1 MKMDLSQFL
10 LALRARRKAFMLALV
25 ATIVAALA
33 VAFIMPKKYVG
44 QATLIVDARDEQTIA
59 PSRGGVSV
67 LARAAYVATQ
77 TELIQSGRVATQV
90 ARDLNLAQNAELREA
105 WQDDTG
111 GVGPIDVW
119 IGNLLLQKL
128 KVTNSASNLILVE
141 SSSKSPKVAAQ
152 VANGF
157 AKAYLDVV
165 LELRNQPVREAS
177 QWFDEQL
184 GGMRNQVTQAQNKLT
199 AFQKQKGI
207 LTADEQM
214 DIESAR
220 LTELNTQMLA
230 ARTAFYDAQ
239 SKYKQA
245 SELVASGG
253 SPDAMA
259 DVMAS
264 PAVAAVKLDLAR
276 AESLLQ
282 TASADLGPNHPN
294 YMKYSSE
301 VKALREKLTN
311 EMKKVV
317 ATLSNAM
324 QQAQKREQE
333 LKAAVDAQQARIM
346 QGKDVRA
353 ELAAMTRDLENAQR
367 NYDAVFSRAMSTSLE
382 SRAKQGDVALLT
394 PAIEPPLPA
403 QPKIPLVA
411 ALSVVLGLL
420 IAATMVY
427 LLETLDRRVRSRTD
441 LEARLA
447 VPSLGRLSK
456 WQPTGGRLLA
466 APRPAARA
474 LPHPF

>member
-1 MKMDLSQFL
+1 MDLSQFL

-44 QATLIVDARDEQTIA
+44 QATIIVDARDEQTIV
-59 PSRGGVSV
+59 PSRSSVSISE
-67 LARAAYVATQ
+67 RAAYVATQ
-77 TELIQSGRVATQV
+77 VELIQSGRVATQV
-90 ARDLNLAQNAELREA
+90 AHDLNLAENPELREA

-119 IGNLLLQKL
+119 IGNLLLTKL
-128 KVTNSASNLILVE
+128 KVSNTVSNLITIE
-141 SSSKSPKVAAQ
+141 YSNKSPKVAANI
-152 VANGF
+152 ANGF
-157 AKAYLDVV
+157 AKAYLDLV

-177 QWFDEQL
+177 QFFDEQL
-184 GGMRNQVTQAQNKLT
+184 TGMRNQATQAQNKLT

-207 LTADEQM
+207 LTADEHL
-214 DIESAR
+214 DIDTAR
-220 LTELNTQMLA
+220 LNELNTQMLA

-245 SELVASGG
+245 SELLASGG

-294 YMKYSSE
+294 YMKYSAE
-301 VKALREKLTN
+301 VKALREKLTS

-317 ATLSNAM
+317 ATLSNSM

-333 LKAAVDAQQARIM
+333 LKAAVDDQQGRIM
-346 QGKDVRA
+346 QSKGVRA
-353 ELAAMTRDLENAQR
+353 ELAAMTRDVENAQR
-367 NYDAVFSRAMSTSLE
+367 NYDTVLTRAMSTRLE
-382 SRAKQGDVALLT
+382 SRARQGDVTMLT
-394 PAIEPPLPA
+394 PAVEPPLPA
-403 QPKIPLVA
+403 QPKIPLIA

-420 IAATMVY
+420 IAAAMVY

-447 VPSLGRLSK
+447 VPSLGRLSR

-474 LPHPF
+474 LPNPF

>member
-1 MKMDLSQFL
+1 MDLSQFL

-25 ATIVAALA
+25 ATIVAALS

-44 QATLIVDARDEQTIA
+44 QATLIVDSRDEQTIV
-59 PSRGGVSV
+59 PSRGGISIT
-67 LARAAYVATQ
+67 ARAAYVATQ
-77 TELIQSGRVATQV
+77 IELVQSGRVATQV
-90 ARDLNLAQNAELREA
+90 ARDLNLAQNADLREM

-119 IGNLLLQKL
+119 IGDLLLQKL
-128 KVTNSASNLILVE
+128 KVSNTASNLITIE
-141 SSSKSPKVAAQ
+141 YSNKSPKVAANI
-152 VANGF
+152 ANGF
-157 AKAYLDVV
+157 AKAYLDVA

-177 QWFDEQL
+177 QWFEVQL

-207 LTADEQM
+207 LVADEHL
-214 DIESAR
+214 DIDTAR
-220 LTELNTQMLA
+220 LTELNTQMLV
-230 ARTAFYDAQ
+230 ARTAYYDAQ

-245 SELVASGG
+245 SELLASGG

-264 PAVAAVKLDLAR
+264 PAVAAVKLDLSR

-282 TASADLGPNHPN
+282 TASTDLGANHPV
-294 YMKYSSE
+294 YIKYSSE
-301 VKALREKLTN
+301 VKALREKLAG

-317 ATLSNAM
+317 ATLSNTM
-324 QQAQKREQE
+324 QQAQRREQE
-333 LKAAVDAQQARIM
+333 IKAAVDAQQARIM
-346 QGKDVRA
+346 QAKDVRV
-353 ELAAMTRDLENAQR
+353 ELAAMTRDVENAQR
-367 NYDAVFSRAMSTSLE
+367 NYDTVLTRAMSTQLE
-382 SRAKQGDVALLT
+382 SRAKQGDVQLLT
-394 PAIEPPLPA
+394 PAIEPALPA

-420 IAATMVY
+420 IAVGMVY
-427 LLETLDRRVRSRTD
+427 LLETLDRRVRSRVD

-447 VPSLGRLSK
+447 VPSLGRLSR

>member
-1 MKMDLSQFL
+1 
-10 LALRARRKAFMLALV
+10 
-25 ATIVAALA
+25 
-33 VAFIMPKKYVG
+33 
-44 QATLIVDARDEQTIA
+44 
-59 PSRGGVSV
+59 
-67 LARAAYVATQ
+67 
-77 TELIQSGRVATQV
+77 V
-90 ARDLNLAQNAELREA
+90 ARDLNLAENAELREM

-119 IGNLLLQKL
+119 IGDLLLQKL
-128 KVTNSASNLILVE
+128 KVTNTVSNLITIE
-141 SSSKSPKVAAQ
+141 YSAKTPKAAAQ

-177 QWFDEQL
+177 KWFEEQL
-184 GGMRNQVTQAQNKLT
+184 GGMRNQVTQAENKLT

-207 LTADEQM
+207 LVADEHL
-214 DIESAR
+214 DIDTAR

-230 ARTAFYDAQ
+230 ARAAFYDAE

-245 SELVASGG
+245 SELLASGG

-282 TASADLGPNHPN
+282 TASTDLGANHPV
-294 YMKYSSE
+294 YMKYSAD
-301 VKALREKLTN
+301 VKALREKLAN

-317 ATLSNAM
+317 ATLRNGMDA
-324 QQAQKREQE
+324 AQKRGQE
-333 LKAAVDAQQARIM
+333 IKAAVDAQQARIM
-346 QGKDVRA
+346 QAKDVRVQ
-353 ELAAMTRDLENAQR
+353 LAAMTRDVENAQR
-367 NYDAVFSRAMSTSLE
+367 NYDTVLTRAMSTQLE
-382 SRAKQGDVALLT
+382 SRARQGDVQLLT
-394 PAIEPPLPA
+394 PAIEPALPA
-403 QPKIPLVA
+403 QPKIPLIA

-420 IAATMVY
+420 VAATMVY
-427 LLETLDRRVRSRTD
+427 LLETLDRRVRSRAD

-447 VPSLGRLSK
+447 VPSLGLLSK
-456 WQPTGGRLLA
+456 WHPTGGRLLA

>member
-1 MKMDLSQFL
+1 MDLSQFL
-10 LALRARRKAFMLALV
+10 LALRSRRKAFMLALV
-25 ATIVAALA
+25 ATIIAALA

-44 QATLIVDARDEQTIA
+44 QATLIVDSRDEQTIV
-59 PSRGGVSV
+59 PSRGGISIT
-67 LARAAYVATQ
+67 ARAAYVATQ
-77 TELIQSGRVATQV
+77 IELIQSGRVATQV
-90 ARDLNLAQNAELREA
+90 ARDLNLAQTPELREM

-111 GVGPIDVW
+111 GLGAIDVW
-119 IGNLLLQKL
+119 IGDQLLQKL
-128 KVTNSASNLILVE
+128 KVNNTASNLITIE
-141 SSSKSPKVAAQ
+141 YSNKSPQIAAKI
-152 VANGF
+152 ANGF
-157 AKAYLDVV
+157 AKAYLDVA

-177 QWFDEQL
+177 QWFEEQL

-207 LTADEQM
+207 LVADEHL
-214 DIESAR
+214 DIETTR
-220 LTELNTQMLA
+220 LNELNTQMLA

-239 SKYKQA
+239 SKFKQA
-245 SELVASGG
+245 SELLASGG

-259 DVMAS
+259 DVLAS

-282 TASADLGPNHPN
+282 TASTDLGQNHPV
-294 YMKYSSE
+294 YMKYASD
-301 VKALREKLTN
+301 VKALREKLAS

-317 ATLSNAM
+317 ATLRNAM
-324 QQAQKREQE
+324 EQAQKREQE
-333 LKAAVDAQQARIM
+333 IKTAVDAQQARIM
-346 QGKDVRA
+346 QSKGVRV
-353 ELAAMTRDLENAQR
+353 ELASMTRDVESAQR
-367 NYDAVFSRAMSTSLE
+367 NYDTVLTRAMSTRLE
-382 SRAKQGDVALLT
+382 SRARQGDVQLLT
-394 PAIEPPLPA
+394 PAIEPTLPA
-403 QPKIPLVA
+403 QPRIPLVA

-420 IAATMVY
+420 IAVGMVY
-427 LLETLDRRVRSRTD
+427 LLETVDRRVRSRAD

>member
-1 MKMDLSQFL
+1 MDLSQFL

-33 VAFIMPKKYVG
+33 VALIMPKKYVG
-44 QATLIVDARDEQTIA
+44 QATLIVDARDEQTIV
-59 PSRGGVSV
+59 PSRGAVSITE
-67 LARAAYVATQ
+67 RAAYVATQ
-77 TELIQSGRVATQV
+77 IELIQSGRVATQV
-90 ARDLNLAQNAELREA
+90 ARDLNLAQNPDLREE
-105 WQDDTG
+105 WQDETG

-128 KVTNSASNLILVE
+128 KVNNSVSNLMTIE
-141 SSSKSPKVAAQ
+141 YSSKSPKVAANI
-152 VANGF
+152 ANGF

-184 GGMRNQVTQAQNKLT
+184 AGMRNQVMQAQNKLT

-207 LTADEQM
+207 LVADERL

-220 LTELNTQMLA
+220 LTDLNTQMLA
-230 ARTAFYDAQ
+230 ARTALYDAQ
-239 SKYKQA
+239 AKHKQA
-245 SELVASGG
+245 AELLASGG

-282 TASADLGPNHPN
+282 TASTDLGVNHPV

-301 VKALREKLTN
+301 VKTLREKLSS

-317 ATLSNAM
+317 ATLNNAM
-324 QQAQKREQE
+324 QQTQKREQE
-333 LKAAVDAQQARIM
+333 IKAAVDAQQARIM
-346 QGKDVRA
+346 QAKDVRV
-353 ELAAMTRDLENAQR
+353 ELAAMTRDVENAQR
-367 NYDAVFSRAMSTSLE
+367 NYDTVLTRAMSTRLE
-382 SRAKQGDVALLT
+382 SRAKQGGAALLT
-394 PAIEPPLPA
+394 PAVEPPLPA
-403 QPKIPLVA
+403 QPKIPLIA

-427 LLETLDRRVRSRTD
+427 LLETLDRRVRSRAD

-447 VPSLGRLSK
+447 VPSLGLLSK

>member
-1 MKMDLSQFL
+1 
-10 LALRARRKAFMLALV
+10 
-25 ATIVAALA
+25 
-33 VAFIMPKKYVG
+33 
-44 QATLIVDARDEQTIA
+44 
-59 PSRGGVSV
+59 VSISE
-67 LARAAYVATQ
+67 RAAYVATQ
-77 TELIQSGRVATQV
+77 VELVQSGRVATQV
-90 ARDLNLAQNAELREA
+90 ARDLNLAENADLREM
-105 WQDDTG
+105 WQADTG

-119 IGNLLLQKL
+119 IGNLLLEKL
-128 KVTNSASNLILVE
+128 KVSNTVSNLITIE
-141 SSSKSPKVAAQ
+141 YSSKSPKAAAQ

-157 AKAYLDVV
+157 AKAYLDLV

-177 QWFDEQL
+177 QWFEEQL
-184 GGMRNQVTQAQNKLT
+184 AGMRSQVTQAQNKLT
-199 AFQKQKGI
+199 AFQKQKDI
-207 LTADEQM
+207 LVADEHL

-220 LTELNTQMLA
+220 LTELNTQMLT
-230 ARTAFYDAQ
+230 ARSAFYEAQ

-264 PAVAAVKLDLAR
+264 AAVAAVKLDLAR

-282 TASADLGPNHPN
+282 TASTDLGPNHPV
-294 YMKYSSE
+294 YMKYAAD
-301 VKALREKLTN
+301 VKALREKLAD

-317 ATLSNAM
+317 ATLKNAM
-324 QQAQKREQE
+324 EQAQKRDQE

-346 QGKDVRA
+346 QAKDVRV
-353 ELAAMTRDLENAQR
+353 EIAAMTRDVDNAQR
-367 NYDAVFSRAMSTSLE
+367 NYDTVLTRAMSTRLE
-382 SRAKQGDVALLT
+382 SRARQGDAALLT
-394 PAIEPPLPA
+394 PAVEPPLPA
-403 QPKIPLVA
+403 QPKLPLIA

-427 LLETLDRRVRSRTD
+427 LLESIDRRVRSRTD

-466 APRPAARA
+466 APRPATRA

>member
-1 MKMDLSQFL
+1 MDLSQFL
-10 LALRARRKAFMLALV
+10 LALHARRKAFMLALV
-25 ATIVAALA
+25 ATIIAALA
-33 VAFIMPKKYVG
+33 VALIMPKKYVG
-44 QATLIVDARDEQTIA
+44 QATVIVDARDEQAIV
-59 PSRGGVSV
+59 PSRGGVS
-67 LARAAYVATQ
+67 LSERAAYVATQ
-77 TELIQSGRVATQV
+77 VELVQSGRVATQV
-90 ARDLNLAQNAELREA
+90 ARDLNLAQNPELREA

-119 IGNLLLQKL
+119 IGNLLLTKL
-128 KVTNSASNLILVE
+128 KVSNSVSNLITIE
-141 SSSKSPKVAAQ
+141 YSNKSPKVAASI
-152 VANGF
+152 ANGF

-184 GGMRNQVTQAQNKLT
+184 GGMRNQVMQAQNKLT

-207 LTADEQM
+207 LVADEHL
-214 DIESAR
+214 DIDTAR

-245 SELVASGG
+245 SDLVASGG

-282 TASADLGPNHPN
+282 TASTDLGPNHPV

-301 VKALREKLTN
+301 VKALREKLSN

-317 ATLSNAM
+317 ATLNNAM

-333 LKAAVDAQQARIM
+333 IKVAVDAQQARIM
-346 QGKDVRA
+346 QAKDVRV
-353 ELAAMTRDLENAQR
+353 ELAAMTRDVENAQR
-367 NYDAVFSRAMSTSLE
+367 NYDTVLTRAMSTRLE
-382 SRAKQGDVALLT
+382 SRARQGDAALLT
-394 PAIEPPLPA
+394 PAVEPPLPA

-420 IAATMVY
+420 IAAGMVY
-427 LLETLDRRVRSRTD
+427 LLETLDRRVRSRSD

-456 WQPTGGRLLA
+456 WQPMGGRLLA

>member
-1 MKMDLSQFL
+1 MDFSQFL

-33 VAFIMPKKYVG
+33 VAFVMPKKYVG
-44 QATLIVDARDEQTIA
+44 QATLIVDARDEQAIV
-59 PSRGGVSV
+59 PSRSSVS
-67 LARAAYVATQ
+67 LSTRAAYVATQ
-77 TELIQSGRVATQV
+77 IELVQSGRVATQV
-90 ARDLNLAQNAELREA
+90 AKDLNLAQNPELREA

-128 KVTNSASNLILVE
+128 KVNNSASNLITVE
-141 SSSKSPKVAAQ
+141 YSAKDPKVAASI
-152 VANGF
+152 ANGF
-157 AKAYLDVV
+157 AKAYLDTV

-177 QWFDEQL
+177 RWFDDQL
-184 GGMRNQVTQAQNKLT
+184 SGMRNTVTQAQNKLT

-207 LTADEQM
+207 LAADERL

-220 LTELNTQMLA
+220 LTELSTQTLA
-230 ARTAFYDAQ
+230 ARNAFYDAQ

-259 DVMAS
+259 EVMGS
-264 PAVAAVKLDLAR
+264 PAIAAVKADLAR
-276 AESLLQ
+276 SESLLQ
-282 TASADLGPNHPN
+282 TASTDLGPNHPV

-301 VKALREKLTN
+301 VKALREKLAG

-317 ATLSNAM
+317 ASLNNAM
-324 QQAQKREQE
+324 QQAQKREQD
-333 LKAAVDAQQARIM
+333 LKAALDAQQARIM
-346 QGKDVRA
+346 QAKDVRV
-353 ELAAMTRDLENAQR
+353 ELAAMTRDVENAQR
-367 NYDAVFSRAMSTSLE
+367 NYDTVLTRAMSTRLE
-382 SRAKQGDVALLT
+382 SSARQGDVALLT
-394 PAIEPPLPA
+394 PAVEPPLPA
-403 QPKIPLVA
+403 QPKIPLIA

-427 LLETLDRRVRSRTD
+427 LLETLDRRVRSRVD

>member
-1 MKMDLSQFL
+1 MDLSQFL
-10 LALRARRKAFMLALV
+10 LALRARRKAFMLALM

-44 QATLIVDARDEQTIA
+44 QATLIVDARDEQTIV
-59 PSRGGVSV
+59 PSHSSVSV
-67 LARAAYVATQ
+67 TARVAYVATMI
-77 TELIQSGRVATQV
+77 ELVQSGRVATQV
-90 ARDLNLAQNAELREA
+90 ARDLNLAQNPELREE
-105 WQDDTG
+105 WQDETG

-128 KVTNSASNLILVE
+128 KVYSSASNLITIE
-141 SSSKSPKVAAQ
+141 YSAKDPKVAAR

-157 AKAYLDVV
+157 VKAYLDVV

-184 GGMRNQVTQAQNKLT
+184 AGMRNQVTQAQNKLT
-199 AFQKQKGI
+199 TFQKQKGI
-207 LTADEQM
+207 LAADERM

-220 LTELNTQMLA
+220 LTELNTQMLSA
-230 ARTAFYDAQ
+230 SNAFYDAQ
-239 SKYKQA
+239 SKHKRV
-245 SELVASGG
+245 SELRASGG

-259 DVMAS
+259 EVMAS
-264 PAVAAVKLDLAR
+264 PAIAAVKVDLAR
-276 AESLLQ
+276 SESLLQ
-282 TASADLGPNHPN
+282 TASTDLGPNHPV
-294 YMKYSSE
+294 YIKYSSE
-301 VKALREKLTN
+301 VKALREKLAG

-317 ATLSNAM
+317 ASLRNGM
-324 QQAQKREQE
+324 EQAQKREQD

-346 QGKDVRA
+346 QAKDVRV
-353 ELAAMTRDLENAQR
+353 ELAAMTRDVDNAQR
-367 NYDAVFSRAMSTSLE
+367 NYDTVFTRAMNTRIG

-394 PAIEPPLPA
+394 PAVEPPLPA
-403 QPKIPLVA
+403 QPKIPLIA

-420 IAATMVY
+420 IAGTMVY
-427 LLETLDRRVRSRTD
+427 LLETLDRRVRSRVD